1 MNCFKPSKVLILLI
15 FIIPF
20 VVSFGQE
27 EEESQDGAG
36 GDAGGDTGGTAAETA
51 VTGSASQPTTAAS
64 GATEGN
70 PLVVAVRSG
79 AVSVTDALT
88 LGVENIRKVAA
99 KGGDFKQ
106 QVTFVDAAVK
116 KGFDFTQASDL
127 IDAGVEEVEALENL
141 TVGSDLDTTILNV
154 LSDENLQSL
163 VLASAIDVF
172 DFIILQQQ
180 LPNEL
185 GRSRKSRRFLASRS
199 HHHIHSFHSHHDRDF
214 RPHLKWIQRRTPR
227 TAQLLRCNGS
237 QWFHP
242 T

>member
-88 LGVENIRKVAA
+88 LGVENLRKVAA
-99 KGGDFKQ
+99 KGGDFTKQ
-106 QVTFVDAAVK
+106 IV
-116 KGFDFTQASDL
+116 L
-127 IDAGVEEVEALENL
+127 
-141 TVGSDLDTTILNV
+141 VGNDTGMG
-154 LSDENLQSL
+154 
-163 VLASAIDVF
+163 LAI
-172 DFIILQQQ
+172 
-180 LPNEL
+180 
-185 GRSRKSRRFLASRS
+185 
-199 HHHIHSFHSHHDRDF
+199 RDF
-214 RPHLKWIQRRTPR
+214 GDNWLIGW
-227 TAQLLRCNGS
+227 
-237 QWFHP
+237 P
-242 T
+242 TH